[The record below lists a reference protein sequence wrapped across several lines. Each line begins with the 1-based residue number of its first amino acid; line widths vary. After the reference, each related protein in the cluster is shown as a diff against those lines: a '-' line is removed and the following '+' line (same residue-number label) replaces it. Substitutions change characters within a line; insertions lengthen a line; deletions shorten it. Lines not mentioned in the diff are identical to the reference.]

1 MFITWLGHSCFK
13 IQDKETVIIIDPY
26 GQGYGP
32 KPPRLKAD
40 LVMVSH
46 DHNDHNYTDSIMGE
60 PLVIRGPGEY
70 ETKGVYVLGLPSWHD
85 GQKGQ
90 ERGPNTI
97 YRFEVDGV
105 SLAHLG
111 DLGHVLENDLLS
123 ELEGTD
129 VLFIP
134 VGGIYTINA
143 KQAVEVISQIEPR
156 IVIPMHYDMPEFS
169 KKVKLDG
176 LDKFCKEIGICSK
189 EAVEKLKITKN
200 DLPVEDTQVIVMSMS
215 K

>member
-13 IQDKETVIIIDPY
+13 IQDKETIAVLDPY
-26 GQGYGP
+26 GPDYGP

-40 LVMVSH
+40 LVTVSH
-46 DHNDHNYTDSIMGE
+46 DHKDHNYTDSIMGE
-60 PLVIRGPGEY
+60 PLIIKGPGEY
-70 ETKGVYVLGLPSWHD
+70 EAKGIYVLGLPSWHD
-85 GQKGQ
+85 SQNGK

-97 YRFEVDGV
+97 YRLEVEGV

-111 DLGHVLENDLLS
+111 DLGHVLDNNLLS

-134 VGGIYTINA
+134 VGGTYTLNA
-143 KQAVEVISQIEPR
+143 KEAVEVISQIEPR
-156 IVIPMHYDMPEFS
+156 IVIPMHYDTPEFS
-169 KKVKLDG
+169 KKVKLDS
-176 LDKFCKEIGICSK
+176 LDKFCKEIGICPK
-189 EAVEKLKITKN
+189 EKVEKLKISKN
-200 DLPVEDTQVIVMSMS
+200 DLPTEETQVIVMSMS